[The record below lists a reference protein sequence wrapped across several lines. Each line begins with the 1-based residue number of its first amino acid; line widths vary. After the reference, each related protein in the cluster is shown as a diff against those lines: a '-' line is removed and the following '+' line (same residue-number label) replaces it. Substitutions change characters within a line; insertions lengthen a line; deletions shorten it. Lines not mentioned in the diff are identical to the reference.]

1 MTRCYTR
8 LMPTTRKRHLLTE
21 TDQLAAALDDA
32 AQMWPADRDH
42 RARLLLRLVTEGHR
56 AVVAQRTRTSEER
69 LEALRASSG
78 AASGMYGP
86 GYLEELRADWPE

>member
-1 MTRCYTR
+1 
-8 LMPTTRKRHLLTE
+8 MPTTRRRHLLTE

-32 AQMWPADRDH
+32 AQMWPDDREH

-56 AVVAQRTRTSEER
+56 AVVAQRTRASEER

-78 AASGMYGP
+78 TASGMYGA
-86 GYLEELRADWPE
+86 GYLDELRADWPE